1 MRNFVIEPLHKPSM
15 EECRLRID
23 NLTKP
28 LYSLARLEGITERMA
43 GILKEEKP
51 NNLRHAVV
59 IVGADIAVDG
69 PQNQTHGVE
78 SLKAMERLAS
88 GHSATHGAAKKI
100 GAPVF

>member
-59 IVGADIAVDG
+59 IVGADNRCRWTTKTKHMAW
-69 PQNQTHGVE
+69 
-78 SLKAMERLAS
+78 KA
-88 GHSATHGAAKKI
+88 
-100 GAPVF
+100 

>member
-28 LYSLARLEGITERMA
+28 LYSLARLEGITERIA

-59 IVGADIAVDG
+59 IVGSDIAVDG

-88 GHSATHGAAKKI
+88 EHSATTEQRRKLERMCS
-100 GAPVF
+100 